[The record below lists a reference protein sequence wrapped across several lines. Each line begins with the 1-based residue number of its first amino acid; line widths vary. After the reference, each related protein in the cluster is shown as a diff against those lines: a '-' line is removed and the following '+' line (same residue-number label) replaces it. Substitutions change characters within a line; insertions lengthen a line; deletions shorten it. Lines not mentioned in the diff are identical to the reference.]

1 MKKEFNLS
9 ERMSRPIYTH
19 GKLDNGIFLMTDVK
33 EFIKRRIIDLE
44 QEQKHAKG
52 EDWKRGL
59 VLLKANLEKD
69 AGEKLI

>member
-33 EFIKRRIIDLE
+33 EFIKNLE

-59 VLLKANLEKD
+59 ILLKANLEKD